1 MIFTLKEAY
10 NIEIVKKKLPKFM
23 VVMLGQTTPK
33 FSPEIGSK
41 LPHIYIT
48 RYTHDFYCESRL

>member
-1 MIFTLKEAY
+1 
-10 NIEIVKKKLPKFM
+10 M